1 MRKLVIA
8 LSLAAGTAA
17 HASPCLHVTG
27 GSADDARALERV
39 LVRLVPATPHACVDV
54 EVVSARRAA
63 AAHEATITALVRVV
77 ISQERGH
84 IEAVLAGTAIAHVP
98 LTAHGAEL
106 ATYRRDALEEAV
118 TRLVPAVRAHLEQP
132 RARPPS

>member
-8 LSLAAGTAA
+8 LSLAGATAV
-17 HASPCLHVTG
+17 HAAPCIHVAA

-39 LVRLVPATPHACVDV
+39 LVRLVPATPHACLDV
-54 EVVSARRAA
+54 EVVSARRTE
-63 AAHEATITALVRVV
+63 AAHEAKITALVRVV

-84 IEAVLAGTAIAHVP
+84 IEAVLAGTAVAHVP
-98 LTAHGAEL
+98 RTATGAEL

-132 RARPPS
+132 RPRPPA